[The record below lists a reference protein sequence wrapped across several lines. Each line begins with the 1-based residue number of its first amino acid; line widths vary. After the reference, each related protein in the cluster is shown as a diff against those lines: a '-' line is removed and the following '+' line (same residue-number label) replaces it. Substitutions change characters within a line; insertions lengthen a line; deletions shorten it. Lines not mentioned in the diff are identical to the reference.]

1 MIQNDLSKVHSLSEV
16 IAKGPHNALSLD
28 NLTMYVKFDDFLVPQ
43 MNLLFEKYRG
53 VILESCI
60 KVTLSEEVLAAYM
73 YRPKYLSLKLY
84 GYTDLWHLLLWINNM
99 TTATQFNK
107 SIIYVFDPDGIDMLE
122 KIINLERQA
131 LLGNKNNPDVI
142 VTDDVTLKR

>member
-1 MIQNDLSKVHSLSEV
+1 
-16 IAKGPHNALSLD
+16 
-28 NLTMYVKFDDFLVPQ
+28 
-43 MNLLFEKYRG
+43 
-53 VILESCI
+53 
-60 KVTLSEEVLAAYM
+60 
-73 YRPKYLSLKLY
+73 
-84 GYTDLWHLLLWINNM
+84 M